1 MLDHRGEVAVI
12 TGAASGLGLGIARSC
27 AARGMKLALADIQD
41 CELDRIAGELQKK
54 GSDVLALTI
63 DVAEVDDMELLAH
76 RVYQRF
82 GDVHYLFNNA
92 GVLGR
97 TSMLDA
103 MLKDWE
109 WIVGVNMWGI
119 IHGVRAF
126 VPRML
131 DGGKEGRVINIA
143 GGAGFL
149 SGPGLGIYRMTKH
162 AAVALS
168 ESLHH
173 ELATIGSKIK
183 VSVVSPAFIKTSIME
198 GEKTRPSRLQNI
210 ARPPVDNPAEEAILG
225 FFNRQVNNG
234 PEPEAIAEAIWAGI
248 DSQKFYIFAP
258 SLSEDIL
265 TRKAIQH
272 RFDAI
277 IGEENPVNPLPAPPT
292 TKYGS

>member
-1 MLDHRGEVAVI
+1 MIDHRGKVAVI

-27 AARGMKLALADIQD
+27 ASRGMKLALADIQD
-41 CELDRIAGELQKK
+41 SELERIAGEMHKK
-54 GSDVLALTI
+54 GLDVLALTT
-63 DVAEVDDMELLAH
+63 DVAEVDNMEWLAH

-92 GVLGR
+92 GVLGK

-109 WIVGVNMWGI
+109 WIIGVNMWGI

-131 DGGKEGRVINIA
+131 AGGKEGRVINIA

-162 AAVALS
+162 AVVALS
-168 ESLHH
+168 ESLYH
-173 ELATIGSKIK
+173 ELAIIGSDIK
-183 VSVVSPAFIKTSIME
+183 VSVVSPAFIKTGIM
-198 GEKTRPSRLQNI
+198 GAEKNRPSRLQNI
-210 ARPPVDNPAEEAILG
+210 AGTPVNNPGEEAILG

-234 PEPEAIAEAIWAGI
+234 PEPESIAEAIWAGI

-258 SLSEDIL
+258 SLSEDL
-265 TRKAIQH
+265 FTRKAMQL

-277 IGEENPVNPLPAPPT
+277 IAEENPVNPFVGT
-292 TKYGS
+292 SCD

>member
-1 MLDHRGEVAVI
+1 MSDHRGKVAVI

-27 AARGMKLALADIQD
+27 AARGMKLALADIQGS
-41 CELDRIAGELQKK
+41 ELTRIAGEMQKK
-54 GSDVLALTI
+54 GLDVLALTT
-63 DVAEVDDMELLAH
+63 DVAEVDDMERLAH

-82 GDVHYLFNNA
+82 GEVHYLFNNA
-92 GVLGR
+92 GVLGK

-109 WIVGVNMWGI
+109 WIIGVNMWGI

-131 DGGKEGRVINIA
+131 DGGKEGYVINIA

-162 AAVALS
+162 TVVALS
-168 ESLHH
+168 ESLQH
-173 ELATIGSKIK
+173 ELAIIGSKIK
-183 VSVVSPAFIKTSIME
+183 VSLVSPAFIKTSIME
-198 GEKTRPSRLQNI
+198 ADNNRPSRLRNI
-210 ARPPVDNPAEEAILG
+210 ARPPVDNPEEEAILG
-225 FFNRQVNNG
+225 FFNQQINNG
-234 PEPEAIAEAIWAGI
+234 PEPETIAEAIWAGI
-248 DSQKFYIFAP
+248 DSHKFYIFVP

-265 TRKAIQH
+265 TCKAIQH

-277 IGEENPVNPLPAPPT
+277 IAEENPVKPMPAPPI
-292 TKYGS
+292 TKHGS